1 MDPLTMFLASQAM
14 GSGGSGANTGIAQ
27 TGTSNGASFMGL
39 NLDGVFS
46 GIFKSI
52 ACLGSKAYNENDI
65 QTYQSEVRQKIS
77 ENQKSIQGLTDV
89 VNDLSLL
96 ASKENKIISQLTNPC
111 SKDNL
116 KIITSYLRD
125 VRNNVLAQVT
135 YNDLGIGTW
144 SAKKFQWYE
153 KDWGG
158 TDVVP
163 LVQITALGK
172 TSDNSDLPINGG
184 IGQNPYTP
192 VQDQVT
198 YTQDEVDQMLRN
210 SSLTSNL
217 SANDLSGLMQLKTQL
232 QNNPNCRGGIK
243 DGKPYL
249 DCSVTNDHTQ
259 NMIQVAGLALTAVG
273 LIYMMTNRKK
283 K

>member
-1 MDPLTMFLASQAM
+1 MFLASQAI

-27 TGTSNGASFMGL
+27 TGTTNGASFMGL

-65 QTYQSEVRQKIS
+65 QAYQSEVRQKVS

-89 VNDLSLL
+89 VNDLALL
-96 ASKENKIISQLTNPC
+96 ASKENKIVGQLSNPC

-135 YNDLGIGTW
+135 YNDLGTGTW

-158 TDVVP
+158 SDVVP
-163 LVQITALGK
+163 LVQITELGK
-172 TSDNSDLPINGG
+172 TTPTDLPVNGG
-184 IGQNPYTP
+184 VGQNPYNP
-192 VQDQVT
+192 VQDAIT
-198 YTQDEVDQMLRN
+198 YTQDEVDQMIKN
-210 SSLTSNL
+210 ASLTNNL
-217 SANDLSGLMQLKTQL
+217 SSSDLGSLLQLKTQL
-232 QNNPNCRGGIK
+232 QNNPNCRGGFK